1 MEERETELTVTREF
15 GRTLTFLYRSRA
27 KYMGERLRD
36 YGFAG
41 AMFMILLHV
50 DRHPGVSQDRIA
62 NHLYID
68 KCNVARRTKKLEEL
82 GYLYRETD
90 PDDRRQNKL
99 YLTPQGAALA
109 PEIRA
114 CLESW
119 ARTVTA
125 GLSDTQREELL
136 SLLLKT
142 RDGVK
147 LTGARQDPPTQEKE
161 GS

>member
-1 MEERETELTVTREF
+1 M
-15 GRTLTFLYRSRA
+15 
-27 KYMGERLRD
+27 
-36 YGFAG
+36 
-41 AMFMILLHV
+41 
-50 DRHPGVSQDRIA
+50 
-62 NHLYID
+62 
-68 KCNVARRTKKLEEL
+68 ARRTKKLEEL

-142 RDGVK
+142 RDGGEAHRRPPGPAH
-147 LTGARQDPPTQEKE
+147 TGKGRIVTL
-161 GS
+161 